1 MKQKP
6 VINENS
12 RNVEDIIIPPK
23 KGENIERIKII
34 IIKMEH
40 YEITKLLNDSTLSK
54 FVAMNWSNLKFLC

>member
-12 RNVEDIIIPPK
+12 RNVEDIIIPPE
-23 KGENIERIKII
+23 KGENIERIEIT

-54 FVAMNWSNLKFLC
+54 FVTMN